1 MKQPAKVTT
10 ESPKALDALI
20 GIVDLAIAV
29 RFAERVPTL
38 SDLARVVAAS
48 SRVLHIRDLDERIS
62 TENAAVMVLAKKR
75 GMVS

>member
-1 MKQPAKVTT
+1 MKQPVKT
-10 ESPKALDALI
+10 EQPTKAVDALTA
-20 GIVDLAIAV
+20 IVDVAIAF

-62 TENAAVMVLAKKR
+62 VENAAVMTLAKKR